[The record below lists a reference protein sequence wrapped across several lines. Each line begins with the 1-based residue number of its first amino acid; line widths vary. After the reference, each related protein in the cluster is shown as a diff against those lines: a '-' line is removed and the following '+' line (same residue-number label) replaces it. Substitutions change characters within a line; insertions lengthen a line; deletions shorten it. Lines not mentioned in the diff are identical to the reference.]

1 MKNTIDAK
9 VSFSFKGEE
18 YHPSMTI
25 DLDEVM
31 KTSEGLPNLYSVLAR
46 KNDIDTYS
54 YLYEVMEASD
64 IIFENPVG
72 LAEQCLSGHE
82 FDINKF
88 ESLWRNHLQ
97 LSKLR
102 EIAKK
107 HMGLDDPDQQ
117 AGLMAALME
126 AYQAG
131 KREA

>member
-18 YHPSMTI
+18 YNPSMTI

-46 KNDIDTYS
+46 KNEIDTYS

-64 IIFENPVG
+64 LVFENPKG
-72 LAEQCLSGHE
+72 LAEECVSGNE

-88 ESLWRNHLQ
+88 EVLWRNHLEQ
-97 LSKLR
+97 AKLQS
-102 EIAKK
+102 IAKK
-107 HMGLDDPDQQ
+107 HMGIDDPELQP
-117 AGLMAALME
+117 GLMAALME

-131 KREA
+131 KKEA